1 MIGPKVAMPSPRD
14 EREAYELVTLRD
26 NDTCQRCLGNC
37 GPIARDHR
45 RNRSQGGWT
54 VIGNLQ
60 CLGLDCHTWKTEHP
74 KDANEQGWGVPA
86 WVHWR
91 EWPAR
96 RWLREGPGV
105 TRLAWVRYLDKQ
117 DADGNWWVEIS
128 DEEALYRIEGGV
140 PF

>member
-1 MIGPKVAMPSPRD
+1 MIGPKLTLPTPRE

-26 NDTCQRCLGNC
+26 ADTCQRCRRNC
-37 GPIARDHR
+37 GPVARDHR

-54 VIGNLQ
+54 VVSNLQ
-60 CLGLDCHTWKTEHP
+60 CLGLGCHTWKTEHP
-74 KDANEQGWGVPA
+74 QDANDEGWGCPS

-96 RWLREGPGV
+96 RWV
-105 TRLAWVRYLDKQ
+105 
-117 DADGNWWVEIS
+117 ADGAGGLDLVWVLYRDDS
-128 DEEALYRIEGGV
+128 LWDVLTDEEARYRIEGGV

>member
-1 MIGPKVAMPSPRD
+1 MIGPKLAMPTARE

-26 NDTCQRCLGNC
+26 ADTCQRCRRSC

-54 VIGNLQ
+54 VVGNLQ
-60 CLGLDCHTWKTEHP
+60 CLGLECHTWKTEHP
-74 KDANEQGWGVPA
+74 AEANDEGWGCPS

-96 RWLREGPGV
+96 RWVSDADGGLV
-105 TRLAWVRYLDKQ
+105 LAWVLYD
-117 DADGNWWVEIS
+117 DEGSWAVIS
-128 DEEALYRIEGGV
+128 DEDARYRIEGGV

>member
-1 MIGPKVAMPSPRD
+1 MIGPKLSLPTPRE

-26 NDTCQRCLGNC
+26 ADTCQRCRSNC
-37 GPIARDHR
+37 GPVARDHR

-54 VIGNLQ
+54 VVSNLQ

-74 KDANEQGWGVPA
+74 QSANDEGWGVPS

-96 RWLREGPGV
+96 RW
-105 TRLAWVRYLDKQ
+105 
-117 DADGNWWVEIS
+117 IS
-128 DEEALYRIEGGV
+128 DGAGGLTLVWVLYRDDSTWDVISDDDARYRIEGGV